1 MSYEADITII
11 GAGIVGLAVASE
23 VAREGREVYLL
34 ERNETFGKE
43 QSSRNSEV
51 IHAGIYYEKD
61 SLKAKMCLEGN
72 NLLYE
77 LCESKGIAC
86 KKCGKVVV
94 ATNLA
99 EETELEELY
108 KRGQENEVPLKMLS
122 RREMSQLEPN
132 LRGTA
137 AFFSPTTGIVD
148 SYSLMT
154 YFIGRARDKGAQ
166 IVYKTEATAIEKV
179 SDGYKVRV
187 KSVSE
192 DISLTTRVLVNCAG
206 LHSDKIAGMAGI
218 DIAKSM
224 YKLHWCKGEYYSV
237 TGGKNKLINRLIYPV
252 PTDIS
257 VGVHVCFDI
266 NWRLR
271 LGPLFYYVDEIDYK
285 VDKSRKSDFLGS
297 SIMKAL
303 PFIAP
308 SEIEPEASGIVAKL
322 QGPGEGPR
330 DFVIRNEQ
338 DRGLPG
344 FINLV
349 GIESPGLTSSPA
361 IARYV
366 GQLINEALK
375 N

>member
-1 MSYEADITII
+1 MSYQADITII
-11 GAGIVGLAVASE
+11 GAGIIGLAVASQ

-77 LCESKGIAC
+77 LCESKGIAHQR
-86 KKCGKVVV
+86 CGKIIVS
-94 ATNLA
+94 TNLA

-122 RREMSQLEPN
+122 RREMTQLEPN

-154 YFIGRARDKGAQ
+154 YFLGRSRDKGAQ

-192 DISLTTRVLVNCAG
+192 DTSLTT
-206 LHSDKIAGMAGI
+206 
-218 DIAKSM
+218 
-224 YKLHWCKGEYYSV
+224 
-237 TGGKNKLINRLIYPV
+237 
-252 PTDIS
+252 
-257 VGVHVCFDI
+257 
-266 NWRLR
+266 
-271 LGPLFYYVDEIDYK
+271 K
-285 VDKSRKSDFLGS
+285 V
-297 SIMKAL
+297 
-303 PFIAP
+303 
-308 SEIEPEASGIVAKL
+308 
-322 QGPGEGPR
+322 
-330 DFVIRNEQ
+330 
-338 DRGLPG
+338 
-344 FINLV
+344 
-349 GIESPGLTSSPA
+349 
-361 IARYV
+361 
-366 GQLINEALK
+366 
-375 N
+375 